1 VLIAR
6 YRPSVL
12 VRNLALCLL
21 CVLLGALAA
30 HYVHEFERHLDEE
43 SFHYESGRLQAQL
56 RFRLTMYEQVLRAGA
71 SLFSAS
77 DEVTRDDWRRFIE
90 SFDIEERLPGLGAV
104 AFAERLAS
112 SAIDDHE
119 QRQRSHGLTDYAVW
133 PQGARDEHVVVTMVE
148 THDISHTRAL
158 GYDMYSN
165 ADRARAMDRA
175 RDEGKATLS
184 ARVTLASDLPDEAKP
199 AVMLFV
205 PVYLGGDIPT
215 TVEQRRAALIGFI
228 CAPIRIHEL
237 LQGLQQVMTPGL
249 RLHLADADGAPLF
262 GEMPATRSA
271 FHDRQTIDLHGRT
284 WVAEITADDSFAG
297 PGHSAAP
304 YILVGAVLLSLML
317 WRLLYTSARAEVRA
331 QLLARDM
338 TRALRASEAGHRA
351 VVESSAEGIL
361 TINPQGIVL
370 SFNHAAE
377 RMFGFDADEVI
388 GRNVSMLMPERFR
401 ARHDGLVANFQRG
414 GSRNIVGLRR
424 EVTGLRR
431 DGEEFPMSLAISIVD
446 DDGPVQRLVG
456 VIGDITESKRQQQF
470 IRHLAEHDALTQLP
484 NRTLLQD
491 RLTVAIA
498 QARRD
503 RKMIGVMMID
513 LDHFKRI
520 NDSLGH
526 EVGDQVLLQIAARL
540 KACVRDC
547 DSVARMGG
555 DEFVILVS
563 HASDGD
569 VINRIAS
576 DVVAAVAAPL
586 LIGRH
591 ELHVSASVGVSCY
604 PSDGIDVA
612 TLVKNADTAMYH
624 AKSAGRGRYE
634 LFSAEMMRRAHQ
646 KLELESAMRKALA
659 SGQFLMHYEPQIC
672 MRTGALLG
680 AEALIRW
687 KHPERGMISP
697 MDFIPVAED
706 TGQIIAIGEW
716 TLRTACAEARQMQV
730 RLGHP
735 LAVSVNLSPRQF
747 VQPELAAMVESAC
760 RDGGLDPQFLILEIT
775 EGTLLKRSEQII
787 MTLERLRTLGVRV
800 AVDDFGTGY
809 SSLAYITRFPVD
821 LLKIDRSF
829 VRDIIDDPAD
839 AAIVNAIIAMAHSL
853 GIAVVAEGVE
863 TAEQLAFLR
872 ERSCDAAQGWYFG
885 KGMPAAGFAVQS
897 HQLPAALSD
906 DQIVSRFAAMDAGDH
921 LF

>member
-21 CVLLGALAA
+21 CVLMGVLAA
-30 HYVHEFERHLDEE
+30 HYARGFEQHHDEE
-43 SFHYESGRLQAQL
+43 YFRYEANRLQAQL
-56 RFRLTMYEQVLRAGA
+56 RHRLMMYEQVLRAGA

-77 DEVTRDDWRRFIE
+77 DEVTRQEWRQFIS
-90 SFDIEERLPGLGAV
+90 SFDIDSRLPGLGAV
-104 AFAERLAS
+104 AFAERL
-112 SAIDDHE
+112 SADALGGHE
-119 QRQRSHGLTDYAVW
+119 QRLRSAGLSGYAVW
-133 PQGARDEHVVVTMVE
+133 PEGARDNHVVVTMVE
-148 THDISHTRAL
+148 PLDARHARAL
-158 GYDMYSN
+158 GYDMY
-165 ADRARAMDRA
+165 ADAVRAEAMDRA
-175 RDEGKATLS
+175 RDEGRTTLS
-184 ARVTLASDLPDEAKP
+184 ARVSLASDLPDEATP
-199 AVMLFV
+199 AVLMYV
-205 PVYLGGDIPT
+205 PVYRGGDIPGT
-215 TVEQRRAALIGFI
+215 LEQRRAALIGFV

-237 LQGLQQVMTPGL
+237 LQGLQQLVTPGL
-249 RLHLADADGAPLF
+249 RLHLAEESGTVLHGEASAARGAF
-262 GEMPATRSA
+262 R
-271 FHDRQTIDLHGRT
+271 DRQTIEVQGRN
-284 WVAEITADDSFAG
+284 WVAEITADHSFG
-297 PGHSAAP
+297 GQDRSVAP

-317 WRLLYTSARAEVRA
+317 WRLLYTAARAGVRA
-331 QLLARDM
+331 QRLARDM

-456 VIGDITESKRQQQF
+456 VIGDITESRRQQQF

-503 RKMIGVMMID
+503 RTMIGVMMID

-526 EVGDQVLLQIAARL
+526 EIGDQVLLQTAARL

-569 VINRIAS
+569 VINRIAG

-659 SGQFLMHYEPQIC
+659 GGQFVMHYEPQVC
-672 MRTGALLG
+672 LRTGALLG

-697 MDFIPVAED
+697 MDFIPVAEE
-706 TGQIIAIGEW
+706 TGQIIAIGQW
-716 TLRTACAEARQMQV
+716 TLRTACAEARKMQV

-735 LAVSVNLSPRQF
+735 LAISVNLSPRQF
-747 VQPELAAMVESAC
+747 VQPDLAEVVESAC
-760 RDGGLDPQFLILEIT
+760 RDGGLDPQFLVLEIT

-863 TAEQLAFLR
+863 TNDQLAFLR

-885 KGMPAAGFAVQS
+885 KGMPAASFTVPS
-897 HQLPAALSD
+897 SQLPSALTD
-906 DQIVSRFAAMDAGDH
+906 DQVVSRFAAMDAGDH